1 MTPGVTG
8 ARSELGAALLA
19 RRDLPPAFRVRFDLS
34 GLAANTLLHDGHAWK
49 DFARTAPAGTRRAV
63 RAARDDGARLLVRA
77 SFAFARD
84 LPARDPLRSM
94 ALAALEC
101 EDIARE
107 GSVPASVVRLG
118 YLYGPGSRD
127 LLAYRKAF
135 RLGRPYWSGPRGAL
149 QDHLHLDDAAA
160 ALVAA
165 AKGGRAGGLYYATD
179 GRPRSFR
186 DFMDHFARRVGRRF
200 PLHLP
205 RLSKPLLLA
214 IVREEHMQQAEH
226 GVPARPPRPQVPG
239 WRPAHR
245 DAPAALDEIV
255 AGWKG

>member
-8 ARSELGAALLA
+8 ARCELGAALLA
-19 RRDLPPAFRVRFDLS
+19 RRDLPPASRVRFDLS

-63 RAARDDGARLLVRA
+63 CAAREDGARLLVRA

-107 GSVPASVVRLG
+107 GAVPACIVRLG
-118 YLYGPGSRD
+118 YLYGPASRD

-135 RLGRPYWSGPRGAL
+135 RLGRPYWSGAGRVL
-149 QDHLHLDDAAA
+149 QDHLHVEDAASALAAA
-160 ALVAA
+160 AKRA
-165 AKGGRAGGLYYATD
+165 RAGGLYYATD
-179 GRPRSFR
+179 GHPRSFR

-205 RLSKPLLLA
+205 RLSKPLMLA
-214 IVREEHMQQAEH
+214 VVREEHMQQVEH
-226 GVPARPPRPQVPG
+226 GVPARAPRPPVPG

-245 DAPAALDEIV
+245 DAHAALDAIV
-255 AGWKG
+255 AGWKA